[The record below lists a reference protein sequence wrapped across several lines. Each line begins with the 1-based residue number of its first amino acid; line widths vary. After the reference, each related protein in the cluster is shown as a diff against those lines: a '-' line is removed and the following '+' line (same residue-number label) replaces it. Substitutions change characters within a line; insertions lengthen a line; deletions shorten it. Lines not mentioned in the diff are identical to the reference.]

1 MKSNRLLVALA
12 AFLGFATTAHAV
24 TTLTSGGLPTG
35 EGNSVACYFRNVGP
49 TPISMHAQGMI
60 NFTRNFTFPNLDTCS
75 NDGVPL
81 APGRTCILLWNDIDD
96 DTVFGCTTDVTAGNP
111 KNLRAAAELRAPF
124 GNGLRVTASSELR

>member
-1 MKSNRLLVALA
+1 MKTNRLLAALA

-35 EGNSVACYFRNVGP
+35 ENNSVACYFRNVGP
-49 TPISMHAQGMI
+49 TPITMHAQGMI
-60 NFTRNFTFPNLDTCS
+60 NFTRNFTFPALDTCNS
-75 NDGVPL
+75 AAL

-96 DTVFGCTTDVTAGNP
+96 DTVFGCTTDVTAGSA

-124 GNGLRVTASSELR
+124 GTGLRVTASSELR